1 MEYSPSAKE
10 LSHFPF
16 LKKAQ
21 DHVRQSFPSIDQ
33 LLKEERG
40 VFLTGLAVKRINQAL
55 SSKRTFSA
63 HFEHRDDDEI
73 ASYVLSRIIVS
84 CIKDKQ
90 LYDRLTRY
98 EAERAYF
105 FLNVETGS
113 ENEKGWNEN
122 TIIDDENNS
131 RIANYL
137 AAEFRIDLSKKQMPL
152 VDFVEIVSVLHE
164 PRFKL
169 INRRVTKG
177 TVEIK
182 KEELLEL
189 LRERIRVIL
198 RRDLPYN
205 VPKGI
210 CEQLA
215 PIAAEIK
222 KEYQEQMLQQF
233 GAVEE
238 NAFPPCMQALIA
250 ALTSGTNLT
259 HAGRFSITSFLH
271 TIGMDVSGIAALY
284 ARSPDFDPEK
294 TMYQVEH
301 ITGRGGSGT
310 EYTAPACA
318 AMRTTG
324 LCVNRDASCEKI
336 GHPLS
341 YYKYRKR
348 DLAKQ
353 GAKKPVEKTGEKPA
367 EKKEA
372 KPEGKKETGNAEKKD
387 EKRPAASK

>member
-1 MEYSPSAKE
+1 MEHAPTTKE

-21 DHVRQSFPSIDQ
+21 DHIRHSPPLEQ

-40 VFLTGLAVKRINQAL
+40 QILVNLAVKRINQAL
-55 SSKRTFSA
+55 SSKKTFVA
-63 HFEHRDDDEI
+63 HFQYRDEDEI

-84 CIKDKQ
+84 CIRDKQ

-98 EAERAYF
+98 EAERAYH
-105 FLNVETGS
+105 FLNTETGS
-113 ENEKGWNEN
+113 ENERGWNEN
-122 TIIDDENNS
+122 AVIDDDNNS
-131 RIANYL
+131 AIASYL
-137 AAEFRIDLSKKQMPL
+137 AAEFRIDLSKEQMPL
-152 VDFVEIVSVLHE
+152 TDYVEIVAVLHD

-169 INRRVTKG
+169 VNRRVANG
-177 TVEIK
+177 LVQIK
-182 KEELLEL
+182 KGELLEL

-210 CEQLA
+210 CEQLS
-215 PIAAEIK
+215 PIANLIK

-233 GAVEE
+233 GAIEE
-238 NAFPPCMQALIA
+238 SAFPPCMQALVT
-250 ALTSGTNLT
+250 ALTAGTNLT
-259 HAGRFSITSFLH
+259 HAGRFSITTFLH
-271 TIGMDVSGIAALY
+271 TIGMDVSGIAGLY

-324 LCVNRDASCEKI
+324 LCVNRDTLCEKVS
-336 GHPLS
+336 HPLS
-341 YYKYRKR
+341 YYKVKKR
-348 DLAKQ
+348 DMSRK
-353 GAKKPVEKTGEKPA
+353 GPKKAEGESGEKP
-367 EKKEA
+367 
-372 KPEGKKETGNAEKKD
+372 
-387 EKRPAASK
+387 PAPPT